1 MTDILPSVT
10 ETIALTVLRSFLL
23 SVVSCEVVRAQVNK
37 VPMPK
42 GDVIYITPRSFIA
55 LSTPIDNYN
64 VLIKTVLRPVQFTVQ
79 LDFYGTLAADRC
91 NTVNALLRDQT
102 ATDFFLNSG
111 YDMQTLYAGDANQ
124 LPLITGEEQYLER
137 WTMDAVLQLNPVIN
151 LTTQTANTLTAGVIN
166 VSVAYPA

>member
-1 MTDILPSVT
+1 MTDAVISIT

-23 SVVSCEVVRAQVNK
+23 SVVSCEVLRAQVNQ
-37 VPMPK
+37 VAMPK
-42 GDVIYITPRSFIA
+42 GDVIYMTPRSFVA
-55 LSTPIDNYN
+55 LSTPVDNYSN
-64 VLIKTVLRPVQFTVQ
+64 VTKTLLRPVQFTVQ

-102 ATDFFLNSG
+102 ATDFFINSG

-124 LPLITGEEQYLER
+124 LPLITGEKQYLER

-166 VSVAYPA
+166 VGVAYPA